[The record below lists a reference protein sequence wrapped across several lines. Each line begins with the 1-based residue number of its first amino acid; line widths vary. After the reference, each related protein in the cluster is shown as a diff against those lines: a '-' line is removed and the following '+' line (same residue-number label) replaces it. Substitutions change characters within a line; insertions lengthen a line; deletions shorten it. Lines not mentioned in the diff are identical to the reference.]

1 MKRKEKY
8 VRNEDDLRKFGEK
21 VREFRIQKGMT
32 MQELADL
39 SDIEYSQ
46 ISRIERGII
55 NTSLSNMFIIAKVLD
70 IKPKEFFEEE

>member
-8 VRNEDDLRKFGEK
+8 VRNEDDLKNFGEK
-21 VREFRIQKGMT
+21 VRFFRKKKGIT
-32 MQELADL
+32 MQELADE

-55 NTSLSNMFIIAKVLD
+55 NTSLSNMFIIAKVLG
-70 IKPKEFFEEE
+70 IKPKEFFE